1 MLVISHRWH
10 PSLAFKQTLTLPKVT
25 TCKVTDKMPSH
36 LSSDEVITLLKDKKK
51 KKEEEEAA
59 KAQRKAEREA
69 KKLLHEQEKAEK
81 VARCR
86 RKTRGRG
93 RGRGTVVV
101 VVIQKVKGLDVQRE
115 EGEGEEEEEVEV
127 VQEKNSLGVIK
138 RLTVSAI
145 QNAQCASSV
154 SLMMKTTQTGCCVTI
169 LNVLLG
175 IMLIV

>member
-86 RKTRGRG
+86 RKTRGKEERQA
-93 RGRGTVVV
+93 VVV
-101 VVIQKVKGLDVQRE
+101 AVIQKVKGLDVQRE

-127 VQEKNSLGVIK
+127 VQEKKSLGVIK
-138 RLTVSAI
+138 RLIVSAI

>member
-1 MLVISHRWH
+1 MV
-10 PSLAFKQTLTLPKVT
+10 
-25 TCKVTDKMPSH
+25 
-36 LSSDEVITLLKDKKK
+36 
-51 KKEEEEAA
+51 EEEAEV
-59 KAQRKAEREA
+59 R
-69 KKLLHEQEKAEK
+69 QE
-81 VARCR
+81 
-86 RKTRGRG
+86 
-93 RGRGTVVV
+93 VVV
-101 VVIQKVKGLDVQRE
+101 AVIQKVKGLDVQRE

-127 VQEKNSLGVIK
+127 VQEKKSLGVIK